1 MLLNIHV
8 FNAPTPTVEKM
19 LDFQNILNNGT
30 TISSSGTSGSA
41 KDYFQTPEKLA
52 AACKVAVEVN
62 QLTRH
67 SKVYTC
73 CKLTHA
79 GGLLAQTLPAFT
91 IGAEI
96 DIDVFSAYDFVR
108 KINQYSHSHIT
119 PLHAKAIMLTK
130 GYRQLNLQG
139 ITIMCGADPVTWDVI
154 EAFVSKGA
162 KVIVNWGMSEI
173 GPVAI
178 NSTFNSMEDVI
189 AEKSMAPSN
198 STLMGKDIFC
208 DHKVVNGELQVK
220 GDICIYN
227 DWYATKDTV
236 LFENNRYYYTGR
248 TNVSVDLNAPKKG

>member
-1 MLLNIHV
+1 
-8 FNAPTPTVEKM
+8 M
-19 LDFQNILNNGT
+19 LDFQNILDNGT
-30 TISSSGTSGSA
+30 IISSSGTSGA
-41 KDYFQTPEKLA
+41 PKEYFQTPEKLL
-52 AACKVAVEVN
+52 AACKVAVDVN

-91 IGAEI
+91 VGAHV
-96 DIDVFSAYDFVR
+96 DIEKFSAYEFVK
-108 KINQYSHSHIT
+108 KIRNYTHGHIT

-130 GYRQLNLQG
+130 NFHSLDLTGV
-139 ITIMCGADPVTWDVI
+139 TIMCGADPVTWDVI
-154 EAFVSKGA
+154 EALVSKGA

-178 NSTFNSMEDVI
+178 NLTFNSMEEVI
-189 AEKSMAPSN
+189 EEKNKAPAN

-208 DHKVVNGELQVK
+208 DHKIVNGELLVK
-220 GDICIYN
+220 GDICIYD
-227 DWYATKDTV
+227 DWYATKDKV
-236 LFENNRYYYTGR
+236 IFNDGRYYYTGR